1 MQAVA
6 QELKDAKLAYV
17 ELAGEEH
24 SVGLDAAASAGVPFL
39 RIDGRLEPGRG
50 SDAAAAKAVRA
61 ELRVLVD
68 TARRRG
74 FASCVAR
81 LDPELLRVL
90 RRELPA
96 LEGQGVRLVPLST
109 LLRPSVF

>member
-1 MQAVA
+1 
-6 QELKDAKLAYV
+6 
-17 ELAGEEH
+17 
-24 SVGLDAAASAGVPFL
+24 
-39 RIDGRLEPGRG
+39 
-50 SDAAAAKAVRA
+50 
-61 ELRVLVD
+61 
-68 TARRRG
+68 
-74 FASCVAR
+74 VAR